1 MNCNQIRELLPN
13 LAAGMDASTP
23 EPEVEKHIAS
33 CADCAAHLRD
43 LQKTMA
49 LLDEWQAPEPSPYFD
64 TRLQARLREEMARP
78 ATGWLNWLN
87 WLRRPAWAM
96 SLAAV
101 IFAGALLVGSKSYI
115 SQTETIATK
124 PPSLGLPVQPGTA
137 VGDLQALERNDEL
150 YADFDVLDEL
160 QVQDDVTANP

>member
-1 MNCNQIRELLPN
+1 MNCNQIRELLPD

-23 EPEVEKHIAS
+23 EPEIEKHIAS
-33 CADCAAHLRD
+33 CADCAAQLRD

-49 LLDEWQAPEPSPYFD
+49 LLDEWQAPDPSPYFD

-78 ATGWLNWLN
+78 PAGWLSWLK
-87 WLRRPAWAM
+87 WVGRPAWAM

-101 IFAGALLVGSKSYI
+101 VFAGALLVGNKSYI
-115 SQTETIATK
+115 SQTEAIATK

>member
-1 MNCNQIRELLPN
+1 MNCTQIRELLPGIITS
-13 LAAGMDASTP
+13 AGMDATTLQ
-23 EPEVEKHIAS
+23 PEVSNHIAS
-33 CADCAAHLRD
+33 CNECATHLLD

-78 ATGWLNWLN
+78 HAAWFS
-87 WLRRPAWAM
+87 WLRRPAWAG

-101 IFAGALLVGSKSYI
+101 IIAGALVVGNKSYI

-124 PPSLGLPVQPGTA
+124 PPSLGLPVEPGTA
-137 VGDLQALERNDEL
+137 VGDLQALDRNDDL
-150 YADFDVLDEL
+150 YADFDVLDDL

>member
-1 MNCNQIRELLPN
+1 MNCNQIRELLPDVITSAGID
-13 LAAGMDASTP
+13 AAKL
-23 EPEVEKHIAS
+23 EPEVKEHIAS
-33 CADCAAHLRD
+33 CAACAAHLGD

-78 ATGWLNWLN
+78 AAQGFH

-101 IFAGALLVGSKSYI
+101 VFAGALLVGGKPYI
-115 SQTETIATK
+115 SQTGTIATK

-137 VGDLQALERNDEL
+137 VGDLQALERNEEL
-150 YADFDVLDEL
+150 YADFDVLDE
-160 QVQDDVTANP
+160 

>member
-1 MNCNQIRELLPN
+1 MNCNQIRELLPD

-33 CADCAAHLRD
+33 CANCAAHLRD

-87 WLRRPAWAM
+87 WLRRPAWAVA
-96 SLAAV
+96 LAAV

-115 SQTETIATK
+115 SQTEAIATK

-150 YADFDVLDEL
+150 YADFDMLDEL

>member
-1 MNCNQIRELLPN
+1 MASARAVTIFRHSPAGAPARRNGAPGCRMAQCGMAELG
-13 LAAGMDASTP
+13 A
-23 EPEVEKHIAS
+23 
-33 CADCAAHLRD
+33 
-43 LQKTMA
+43 
-49 LLDEWQAPEPSPYFD
+49 
-64 TRLQARLREEMARP
+64 
-78 ATGWLNWLN
+78 
-87 WLRRPAWAM
+87 AWAI

-101 IFAGALLVGSKSYI
+101 IFAGALLVGNKSYI
-115 SQTETIATK
+115 SQTEAIATK

>member
-1 MNCNQIRELLPN
+1 MNCHQIRELLPD

-23 EPEVEKHIAS
+23 EPEVQKHIAA
-33 CADCAAHLRD
+33 CAACAAHLRD

-49 LLDEWQAPEPSPYFD
+49 LLDEWQTPEPSPYFD
-64 TRLQARLREEMARP
+64 TRLKARLREEMARP
-78 ATGWLNWLN
+78 AAGWLNWLG
-87 WLRRPAWAM
+87 RPAWAM

-101 IFAGALLVGSKSYI
+101 IFAGALVVGIGNKSYF
-115 SQTETIATK
+115 SQTEAIATK
-124 PPSLGLPVQPGTA
+124 PPSLGLPVEPGTA